1 MNFLIKGF
9 IIGLSIAAPVGPIG
23 VLCINRTLALGR
35 LTGFLSGLGAAT
47 ADAAYGAVAGFGL
60 SFVTT
65 FLLGQQFWLRL
76 VGGLFLVYL
85 GLRTLLSRPAE
96 KEAAVQGRGLAGAYV
111 STLLLTLTNPI
122 TIISFAA
129 VFAGLGIGARS
140 GDYLA
145 ASGLVLGVFLGSAAW
160 WLLLSLGVGSL
171 RGGLGPRGR
180 TWINRLAGL
189 VILAFGGLA
198 LASLV
203 SLANR
208 AGQA

>member
-1 MNFLIKGF
+1 MNLLIKGF

-23 VLCINRTLALGR
+23 VLCINRTLAQGR
-35 LTGFLSGLGAAT
+35 LSGFLSGLGAAT

-65 FLLGQQFWLRL
+65 LILGQQFWLRL
-76 VGGLFLVYL
+76 VGGLFLFYL
-85 GLRTLLSRPAE
+85 GLRTLLSRPAQT
-96 KEAAVQGRGLAGAYV
+96 EAPVKGRGLAGAYV
-111 STLLLTLTNPI
+111 STLFLTLTNPM

-145 ASGLVLGVFLGSAAW
+145 ASALVLGVFLGSAAW
-160 WLLLSLGVGSL
+160 WLLLSLGVGAL
-171 RGGLGPRGR
+171 RGGLGLRGR
-180 TWINRLAGL
+180 IWINRLAGL